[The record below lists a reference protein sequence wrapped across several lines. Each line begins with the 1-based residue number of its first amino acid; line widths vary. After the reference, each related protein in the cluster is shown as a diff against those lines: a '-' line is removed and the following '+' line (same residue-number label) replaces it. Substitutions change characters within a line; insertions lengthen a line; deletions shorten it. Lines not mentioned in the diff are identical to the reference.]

1 MNALWALEHAICNCC
16 LEPSLIALV
25 RMRAS
30 QINGCAYCIHMHT
43 RTLARSAR
51 RKSGLYLLDGW
62 RRADSLYSERER
74 RPRLDSGP
82 LVTKSSPS

>member
-1 MNALWALEHAICNCC
+1 
-16 LEPSLIALV
+16 
-25 RMRAS
+25 
-30 QINGCAYCIHMHT
+30 MHT

-74 RPRLDSGP
+74 AALAWTEA
-82 LVTKSSPS
+82 L